1 MAGFAEQYETIVL
14 RQQGNRLYLTLN
26 RPQARNAL
34 NPAMIEELGS
44 VFAALPARADV
55 KCVVLR
61 GAGGNFC
68 AGADLKRLGEL
79 KPMRPGE
86 ADPLAID
93 NRRFGAL
100 LESIVATPQ
109 VVVAAIEGYALAGG
123 LGLACAAD
131 IVVLRD
137 DAMFG
142 ITEVALGL
150 VPAQMS
156 PFVALRIGE
165 PQARRLA
172 LTAARF
178 GADEALRLGLGH
190 FLGAGAAGMEAKL
203 EEVLKQIDRGG
214 PLALAATKALFNE
227 IARKPLPEAL
237 DFAARTLAQ
246 TLRGPEA
253 PEGLKAFAEKRRPEW
268 AA

>member
-1 MAGFAEQYETIVL
+1 MAGFAERYETITL
-14 RQQGNRLYLTLN
+14 QQRSNRLYLTLD

-34 NPAMIEELGS
+34 NPQMIEDLDG
-44 VFAALPARADV
+44 VFAALHSRADI

-61 GAGGNFC
+61 GSGGNFC
-68 AGADLKRLGEL
+68 AGADLKRIGEL
-79 KPMRPGE
+79 KPVRPGE
-86 ADPLAID
+86 PDPLAID
-93 NRRFGAL
+93 NRRFGTL
-100 LESIVATPQ
+100 LESIVASPP

-137 DAMFG
+137 NAVFG

-150 VPAQMS
+150 IPAQMS
-156 PFVALRIGE
+156 PFVALRIGAS
-165 PQARRLA
+165 QARRLA

-178 GADEALRLGLGH
+178 GAEEALRLGLGH
-190 FLGAGAAGMEAKL
+190 FLAVGAADMEAKL
-203 EEVLKQIDRGG
+203 EDVLKQVDRGG
-214 PLALAATKALFNE
+214 PIALAATKALFNE
-227 IARKPLPEAL
+227 IVRKPLPEAL
-237 DFAARTLAQ
+237 DFAAQTLAQ

-253 PEGLKAFAEKRRPEW
+253 PEGLKAFAEKRPPEW